1 MNKLATIITFAAMPL
16 ICLAAPPQSR
26 DETIKR
32 IESLQVSTSIFPPGS
47 PFLADMLNPAFK
59 ANPDV
64 KKDEWDAIR
73 IEASVA
79 ISSAMTQPGGL
90 MDVAYRASLES
101 LTDVELDRLAVVL
114 SDPVL
119 RKFTT
124 SMAAPATQQKI
135 IKALMGNSLQMGAAL
150 NEVLAKHGLKTI
162 H

>member
-1 MNKLATIITFAAMPL
+1 MKKLAVIIAFATMPS
-16 ICLAAPPQSR
+16 ICLAAGAESR
-26 DETIKR
+26 DDTIKR
-32 IESLQVSTSIFPPGS
+32 IESLQVSTSILPPDS
-47 PFLADMLNPAFK
+47 PFLANMLRPALN

-73 IEASVA
+73 REASAA

-101 LTDVELDRLAVVL
+101 LTDIELSRLEVLL
-114 SDPVL
+114 SDPVWQ
-119 RKFTT
+119 KFTA

-135 IKALMGNSLQMGAAL
+135 IKALMGNSLQMGGAL
-150 NEVLAKHGLKTI
+150 NEVLTKHGLKTI